1 MLEVNTPMI
10 SMNEISRDNHGGTK
24 RFTHKGIR
32 IKRQDY
38 PNTKPRL
45 QFSLSTEVMQRCGFT
60 VGNRI
65 EVLFGGNGLPEVG
78 LIQLNPEGYK
88 LSNSKAK
95 KTKGVSTAAS
105 VLFTL
110 YAGMPVPNDSV
121 NIELV
126 TTELGKCQFLFPPG
140 SVTIYRG

>member
-1 MLEVNTPMI
+1 M
-10 SMNEISRDNHGGTK
+10 
-24 RFTHKGIR
+24 
-32 IKRQDY
+32 RQDY
-38 PNTKPRL
+38 RNTKPRL
-45 QFSLSTEVMQRCGFT
+45 QFSISTEVMQRCGFT
-60 VGNRI
+60 VGDRVEI
-65 EVLFGGNGLPEVG
+65 LFGGNGLPEVG

-95 KTKGVSTAAS
+95 KTKGKSTAAS

-110 YAGMPVPNDSV
+110 YDGMPLPNDSI